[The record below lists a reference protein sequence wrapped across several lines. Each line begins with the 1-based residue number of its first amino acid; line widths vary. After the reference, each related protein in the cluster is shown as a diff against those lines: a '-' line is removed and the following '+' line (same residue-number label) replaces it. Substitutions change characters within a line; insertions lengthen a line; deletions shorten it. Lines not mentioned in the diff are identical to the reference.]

1 MCNPFWLVIMYYPCK
16 VDAFNMITQ
25 RPVSWVVEGGLAGG
39 SDFAKTLD
47 LTIYSAIRVNG
58 KFW

>member
-1 MCNPFWLVIMYYPCK
+1 MVIMYYPCRIQ
-16 VDAFNMITQ
+16 AYNMVTQ
-25 RPVSWVVEGGLAGG
+25 RHESWVVEGGLAGG

-47 LTIYSAIRVNG
+47 RTIYSSIRVNG